1 MIKNIVFDMGGVLI
15 HYQPLEII
23 SHLRLPPED
32 EKMIYREVFRT
43 VEWVQ
48 MDRGVASEEEAA
60 LAMGRRLPERLH
72 GALRQVMRWWEL
84 ELRPMEGM
92 AELLAELKGMGY
104 GIYLLSNASVRQ
116 PEYFDRIPGSQYF
129 DGKIVSAFY
138 KLLKPQHEIF
148 ELLLRE
154 FSLRAG
160 ECFFVDDN
168 HENVES
174 AVFNGFSGA
183 VFDGDVPRLR
193 RQLNEAGVLVR
204 TN

>member
-48 MDRGVASEEEAA
+48 MDRGVASEEEAV
-60 LAMGRRLPERLH
+60 LAMERRLPERLH
-72 GALRQVMRWWEL
+72 GALARAIRWWEL